1 LGEAPSARR
10 TAEGRKSFVLSYQSA
25 GLGAHFVT
33 ECVIRIL
40 LIEDDAALANRI
52 RRLLTEARFVVDFTA
67 DGEKGWA
74 LGDSQSFDAAILD
87 LSLPGLH
94 GVEVLKRW
102 RASGRNLPVL
112 ILSGVVGW
120 KERVAG
126 LNAGADDY
134 MEKPFQPE
142 ELIARLR
149 SIVRRS
155 VGQANPTL
163 SHIDIEFDPAC
174 GMVRKA
180 GHDVELTALEL
191 RVLGYLMCRPER
203 IVSQNELL
211 DHIYS
216 IDDMRDSNTV
226 EVYISRLRKKLGRDS
241 IRTIRGMGYRMG

>member
-1 LGEAPSARR
+1 VSCRSACD
-10 TAEGRKSFVLSYQSA
+10 
-25 GLGAHFVT
+25 GARFVT

-40 LIEDDAALANRI
+40 LIEDDAALASRI
-52 RRLLTEARFVVDFTA
+52 RRVLTEARFVVDVA
-67 DGEKGWA
+67 NDGEKGWA
-74 LGDSQSFDAAILD
+74 LGDSESFDAVVLD
-87 LSLPGLH
+87 LGLPNLSGLDA
-94 GVEVLKRW
+94 LKRW
-102 RASGRNLPVL
+102 RGAGRNMPVL
-112 ILSGVVGW
+112 ILTGLVGW
-120 KERVAG
+120 KDRVAG

-134 MEKPFQPE
+134 MEKPFHSE

-149 SIVRRS
+149 SLLRRS
-155 VGQANPTL
+155 VGRANPTL

-180 GHDVELTALEL
+180 GRDVELTALEL

-226 EVYISRLRKKLGRDS
+226 EVYISRLRKKLGRDA

>member
-1 LGEAPSARR
+1 
-10 TAEGRKSFVLSYQSA
+10 
-25 GLGAHFVT
+25 VT

-40 LIEDDAALANRI
+40 LIEDDAALASRI
-52 RRLLTEARFVVDFTA
+52 RRVLTEARFVVDVA
-67 DGEKGWA
+67 NDGEKGWA
-74 LGDSQSFDAAILD
+74 LGDSEAFDAVVLD
-87 LSLPGLH
+87 LGLPNLSGLDA
-94 GVEVLKRW
+94 LKRW
-102 RASGRNLPVL
+102 RAAGRNMPVL
-112 ILSGVVGW
+112 ILTGLVGW
-120 KERVAG
+120 KDRVAG

-134 MEKPFQPE
+134 MEKPFHSE

-149 SIVRRS
+149 SLLRRS
-155 VGQANPTL
+155 VGRANPTL

-180 GHDVELTALEL
+180 GRDVELTALEL

-226 EVYISRLRKKLGRDS
+226 EVYISRLRKKLGRDA